1 MIMKKVFNSFFVIIA
16 AMVTFAGCAKQ
27 EIDAPATPETKTV
40 QFFANS
46 IETKTVFGTPKGTSY
61 PTLWTEDDRVKVHL
75 NLDVLT
81 GTEATVG
88 VNLEDPIEG
97 KATSARFEAK
107 ITSVEAE
114 SYTFY
119 AVSPGVAWK
128 DRNQDGVIVEI
139 PSIQTPLQNSV
150 DKKAQ
155 VIYSISETSS
165 TIPSGVTMDFNHLSA
180 YGKFVLTDL
189 DDEVTAVNSIK
200 IEVLDETVNLAGR
213 WSFANDHS
221 ISPVDH
227 DTNAN
232 YLSLTT
238 ADVVVVSESNTSDVW
253 FACGPNVDL
262 SNKEVKFTV
271 VTNAGELVKTV
282 KFPEGSILE
291 SRKIAK
297 FSVSMKDI
305 APPAAET
312 IKSYEKVTSDLTDW
326 SGKYLIVYE
335 DGTNAYVFNGLDAVN
350 GYVSAVISDGKI
362 ASTTDIDAVAVT
374 IEPMNGGYAIK
385 TANGYIYGVKGSNA
399 LKFNATVKQ
408 LNTIDYNSKDNSV
421 TITSNTSIF
430 RFNAAS
436 NQLRFRYYKS
446 GQEAIILYKYIADD
460 GGETPDPVE
469 PENPTLTP
477 RNLAFSSETAVAII
491 GEEFTL
497 PTLTGVTAGV
507 TYSSSNTN
515 VATVDASGIITLVDV
530 GATTITAT
538 APATDQYESGTAS
551 YTLTVKPAQE
561 DGDEGDS
568 GDIPTTKT
576 WKLVTDASTLK
587 AGDKLAIVSTSKGKI
602 ASATI
607 SGGYI
612 TELSVSISNNSFET
626 LPSDAAELT
635 LGGSSTSWTLTNASG
650 KLLGATKVKKVAW
663 GSGTTTWTIL
673 IAKNGDAT
681 IQNSTSSYGRFL
693 YNVNDPRFTTYI
705 SNTSTSM
712 LLPQIYR
719 YE

>member
-27 EIDAPATPETKTV
+27 EIDTPATPETKTV

-46 IETKTVFGTPKGTSY
+46 IETKTVFGTPVGTSY

-88 VNLEDPIEG
+88 VNLDDPIEG

-107 ITSVEAE
+107 ITPVEAE

-139 PSIQTPLQNSV
+139 PSVQTPLQNSV

-155 VIYSISETSS
+155 VIYSISEASS
-165 TIPSGVTMDFNHLSA
+165 TIPSSVTMDFNHLSA

-189 DDEVTAVNSIK
+189 DAEVTAVNSIK
-200 IEVLDETVNLAGR
+200 IEVLDETINLAGR

-282 KFPEGSILE
+282 TFPEGSIFE

-297 FSVSMKDI
+297 FSVSMKNI

-312 IKSYEKVTSDLTDW
+312 IKSYEKVTSNLTDW

-362 ASTTDIDAVAVT
+362 ASTTDLENVSVN
-374 IEPMNGGYAIK
+374 IESMEGGYSVK
-385 TANGYIYGVKGSNA
+385 TSNGYIYGNA
-399 LKFNATVKQ
+399 SKNQLNFDTSTPK
-408 LNTIDYNSKDNSV
+408 LNTISYSDNSV
-421 TITSNTSIF
+421 KITSGRVLS
-430 RFNAAS
+430 FNSAS
-436 NQLRFRYYKS
+436 DQMRFRYYTDGNQK
-446 GQEAIILYKYIADD
+446 AIQLYKLAGTESGGEG
-460 GGETPDPVE
+460 GGETPE
-469 PENPTLTP
+469 LTD
-477 RNLAFSSETAVAII
+477 RNLKFSTTTASAIVGQDFI
-491 GEEFTL
+491 EPSLSGEIS
-497 PTLTGVTAGV
+497 GVV
-507 TYSSSNTN
+507 YSSSNTA
-515 VATVDASGIITLVDV
+515 VATVDATTGEVTLVAA
-530 GATTITAT
+530 GETTITAT
-538 APATDQYESGTAS
+538 AEADATYKAGEAS
-551 YTLTVKPAQE
+551 YTLTVSAAQGG
-561 DGDEGDS
+561 GDVGGDS
-568 GDIPTTKT
+568 VEQTATFNFKQIYIDNNNTTTSNVTVGDITFVGEKGTGSTPARAWSDGLRLYAGCK
-576 WKLVTDASTLK
+576 VTFK
-587 AGDKLAIVSTSKGKI
+587 AADGYVITSISGDTALAFTGSQQTVEFSGLSKK
-602 ASATI
+602 TI
-607 SGGYI
+607 SANIVVTY
-612 TELSVSISNNSFET
+612 
-626 LPSDAAELT
+626 
-635 LGGSSTSWTLTNASG
+635 
-650 KLLGATKVKKVAW
+650 KL
-663 GSGTTTWTIL
+663 
-673 IAKNGDAT
+673 
-681 IQNSTSSYGRFL
+681 Q
-693 YNVNDPRFTTYI
+693 
-705 SNTSTSM
+705 
-712 LLPQIYR
+712 
-719 YE
+719 